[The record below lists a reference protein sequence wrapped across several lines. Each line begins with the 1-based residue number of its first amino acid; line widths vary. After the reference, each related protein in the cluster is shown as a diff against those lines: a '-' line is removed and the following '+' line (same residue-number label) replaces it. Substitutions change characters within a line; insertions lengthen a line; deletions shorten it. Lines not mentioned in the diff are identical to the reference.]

1 MYKISN
7 LTIHLTEAE
16 YQTLRSNDFTEESH
30 ISNFRNTTVDIIDNL
45 AAKGIL
51 NCPSVCIYHYSCL
64 GTQVAESLKIPT
76 SEAKPD
82 FIDNS
87 DVLDLADVNSDL
99 EAPLAQI
106 RYVKRSSA
114 IGEHTT
120 LQQKWIDSKGAEEWR
135 NVETITIP

>member
-16 YQTLRSNDFTEESH
+16 YQTLLANDFTEESH

-45 AAKGIL
+45 AMKGIL

-64 GTQVAESLKIPT
+64 GTQVAEHLKIPT

-87 DVLDLADVNSDL
+87 DVLDLANVNSDL
-99 EAPLAQI
+99 EEPLAQI
-106 RYVKRSSA
+106 RYVKRSG
-114 IGEHTT
+114 IGEPTV
-120 LQQKWIDSKGAEEWR
+120 LQQLWLNSLGAEEWR